1 MGEVDVPLI
10 ALVLFLVATV
20 GLAISRAYW
29 VACIAAGLAL
39 LVLADLWPH
48 LGLH

>member
-1 MGEVDVPLI
+1 MLLVAFL
-10 ALVLFLVATV
+10 ALVLFVVAGI
-20 GLAISRAYW
+20 GLAISRSYW
-29 VACIAAGLAL
+29 VACVAFGLAL